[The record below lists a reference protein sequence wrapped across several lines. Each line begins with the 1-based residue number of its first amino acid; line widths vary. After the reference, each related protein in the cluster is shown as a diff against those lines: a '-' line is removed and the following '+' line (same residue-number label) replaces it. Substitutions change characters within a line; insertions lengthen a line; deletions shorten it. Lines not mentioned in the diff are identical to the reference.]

1 MGIRLV
7 VYLARAGVASRRKA
21 GDLVKEG
28 RVRINGT
35 VVSEPGVSVDPDHDH
50 VRVDDKL
57 VRGVAPPVYVMLHKP
72 AGYVTTRSDPEN
84 RPTVFELLEGVKARV
99 EAVGRLDFDTEG
111 LLLFTN
117 DGTLAN
123 KLMRPETH
131 IPRVYDALVKGRV
144 EPSALAALR
153 EGVVVEGR
161 KTKPAIVR
169 VLKNPGPNDRLVII
183 VHEGRYHLVKLM
195 CEAILHPVRK
205 LRRVEFG
212 PLQLG
217 DLARGQY
224 RYLSDD
230 EVASLRAAVSGA
242 ARGAVRRAVRA

>member
-1 MGIRLV
+1 MPTTGRKRTDVGIRLV
-7 VYLARAGVASRRKA
+7 VFLARAGIASRRKA

-35 VVSEPGVSVDPDHDH
+35 VVTEPGVAVDPERDH

-57 VRGVAPPVYVMLHKP
+57 VRGIAPHVYVMLHKP
-72 AGYVTTRSDPEN
+72 AGYVTTRSDPEQ
-84 RPTVFELLEGVKARV
+84 RPTVFDLLEGVKARV
-99 EAVGRLDFDTEG
+99 EAVGRLDYDTEG

-117 DGTLAN
+117 DGTVAN

-144 EPSALAALR
+144 EPSALAGLR

-169 VLKNPGPNDRLVII
+169 VLKNPGPNDRLVIT

-195 CEAILHPVRK
+195 CEAVNHPVRK

-212 PLQLG
+212 PLVLG

-224 RYLSDD
+224 RFLRDD
-230 EVASLRAAVSGA
+230 EVAALRAAV
-242 ARGAVRRAVRA
+242 RA